1 MPRRIV
7 PKETAGVLYRY
18 GSLRILRDGQVRLSP
33 KTLPDVPE
41 LDFSAHYVAEMENS
55 GRHYFDTEDYVI
67 YARAPWNNCF
77 FMIYLLGGRVTST
90 CFNFGLNPDELRK
103 AVDLL
108 RRAGGGLERWI
119 APGLEYTRD
128 TLARIARRPEFRGID
143 AGNPRMR
150 RIIPK
155 LLTSVADL
163 PVAEQ
168 WKRHRRDRERR

>member
-1 MPRRIV
+1 MTRRTV
-7 PKETAGVLYRY
+7 TKEEVGVLYRY
-18 GSLRILRDGQVRLSP
+18 GSLRILRDGQIRLSP
-33 KTLPDVPE
+33 RTLLDVPE
-41 LDFSAHYVAEMENS
+41 LDFSANYVAEMENS
-55 GRHYFDTEDYVI
+55 GCYIFDTEDYVI
-67 YARAPWNNCF
+67 YARAPWNSSFFLLYLAEGRIVSACF
-77 FMIYLLGGRVTST
+77 D
-90 CFNFGLNPDELRK
+90 FGLDPDELRK

-128 TLARIARRPEFRGID
+128 TLAMIARRPEFRGIE
-143 AGNPRMR
+143 AGNPRLR